1 MSQRIELGE
10 LETFLYASADIL
22 RGYVEASDY
31 KSYVFPL
38 LFFKRVCDVYD
49 EENENAIEQ
58 YGEDGARFMGASIHR
73 FIVPEGYHWK
83 NVRNTTENVGI
94 AIKNAFYAIEQVNE
108 DPKTHEKILMGVF
121 GDASWANKAA
131 LPDEMLK
138 NLIEHFS
145 TKTLSIANCPED
157 ELGQAYE
164 YLIKKFGDDSGH
176 TSQEFYTNR
185 TVVHLMTEILKPQ
198 PGETVYDPTC
208 GSAGMLI
215 SCIHYLRE
223 HGAEW
228 RGMKCYGQEINPLS
242 AAIGKMNL
250 FLNGVLNFK
259 IVNADTLKYPAFTEA
274 GQLQQFDIVL
284 ANPPYS
290 ISSWNRD
297 AFETDQYGRNFL
309 GVPPQGKADYAFFQ
323 HILKS
328 LKPNGGRCA
337 ILFPHGVL
345 TRDEEYDMRKKLIH
359 LDWVE
364 CIIGIGKNLFYNSP
378 MEACIVIC
386 NTGKQKERKGKIL
399 FINAKDEITRKNAQS
414 YLEDCHIQRIADS
427 YNNFATEDGFS
438 AVATI
443 EEISS
448 EKNDCSLGISK
459 YVTGAI
465 DPPASKE
472 ELDLAITQWLGGS
485 SSIHD
490 AYKRLNEMISGGEQ
504 NGES

>member
-1 MSQRIELGE
+1 MSNRIELGE

-22 RGYVEASDY
+22 RGHVEASDY

-38 LFFKRVCDVYD
+38 LFFKRICDVYD
-49 EENENAIEQ
+49 EETENAIAQ
-58 YGEDGARFMGASIHR
+58 HGEEGAKFMGVTIHR
-73 FIVPEGYHWK
+73 FMIPDGHHWRD
-83 NVRNTTENVGI
+83 VRTVTENVGI
-94 AIKNAFYAIEQVNE
+94 AIKNAFYAIEQTNE
-108 DPKTHEKILMGVF
+108 DSKTHEKILEGVF
-121 GDASWANKAA
+121 GDASWTNKAA

-185 TVVHLMTEILKPQ
+185 TVVHLMTEILNPQ

-223 HGAEW
+223 NNAEW

-309 GVPPQGKADYAFFQ
+309 GVPPQGRADYAFFQ

-328 LKPNGGRCA
+328 LKPGTGRCA

-345 TRDEEYDMRKKLIH
+345 FRGEEKDMREKLVQH
-359 LDWVE
+359 DLVE
-364 CIIGIGKNLFYNSP
+364 CVIGLGKNLFYNSP

-386 NTGKQKERKGKIL
+386 NMNKCVDRKNKIL
-399 FINAKDEITRKNAQS
+399 FINAKHEVTRKNSQS
-414 YLEDCHIQRIADS
+414 FLEDNHIKKIAS
-427 YNNFATEDGFS
+427 TYNEFNTIDGFS
-438 AVATI
+438 YVASI
-443 EEISS
+443 EEIQQNDYELTISLYANDDIGTPPKPIEISLPAWVDSS
-448 EKNDCSLGISK
+448 KSVQKEYSILNSLI
-459 YVTGAI
+459 
-465 DPPASKE
+465 
-472 ELDLAITQWLGGS
+472 GGGDT
-485 SSIHD
+485 D
-490 AYKRLNEMISGGEQ
+490 A
-504 NGES
+504 